1 LSSILAANARYQQ
14 LERLLKENAGASDM
28 FTDPVCE
35 MRVDETTSTIDA
47 EYNGK
52 TYYFC
57 SEECKE
63 RFQTDP
69 APYAN
74 KVA

>member
-1 LSSILAANARYQQ
+1 
-14 LERLLKENAGASDM
+14 M
-28 FTDPVCE
+28 TTDPVCD
-35 MRVDETTSTIDA
+35 MAVDENTATIVAD
-47 EYNGK
+47 YKGK

-63 RFQTDP
+63 RFQTYP
-69 APYAN
+69 ETYAN

>member
-1 LSSILAANARYQQ
+1 
-14 LERLLKENAGASDM
+14 M
-28 FTDPVCE
+28 VTDPVCE
-35 MRVDETTSTIDA
+35 MQVDEANSTIEAD
-47 EYNGK
+47 YNGK
-52 TYYFC
+52 TFYFC

-63 RFQTDP
+63 VFQTDP

>member
-1 LSSILAANARYQQ
+1 
-14 LERLLKENAGASDM
+14 M
-28 FTDPVCE
+28 VTDPVCE
-35 MRVDETTSTIDA
+35 MQVDEANSTIETD
-47 EYNGK
+47 YNGK
-52 TYYFC
+52 TYHFC